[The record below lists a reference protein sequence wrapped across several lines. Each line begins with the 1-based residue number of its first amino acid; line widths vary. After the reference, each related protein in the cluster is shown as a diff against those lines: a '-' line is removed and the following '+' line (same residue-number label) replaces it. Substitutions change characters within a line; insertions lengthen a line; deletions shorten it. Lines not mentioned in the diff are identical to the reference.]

1 MSSISKLLF
10 FTLLAYLSRVCC
22 HSVDNSRE
30 YSDTISVY
38 CASVG
43 YIHRLSSF
51 VKNFSISFL
60 INFSAPLN
68 FIYALS
74 ILFNISFNPATNC
87 VSFVSSTTGSSSAF
101 GAVGG
106 VFGWLLEF
114 PALSVPNHFAS
125 EININKQHVVIVD
138 DSSDIINFWQEYFL
152 FNAKHI
158 NTKYFLTFSALDS
171 YLLQAPN
178 EDRTFLLDYSILGE
192 KLTAI
197 DVITKFKLTN
207 VYLITNYAEDI
218 KLQDEIK
225 SLAIKLVPKTMLH
238 IMQNN
243 KAIYNCQS

>member
-1 MSSISKLLF
+1 MCNYHVCNCRRIDKKRLEVILAGK
-10 FTLLAYLSRVCC
+10 TLKI
-22 HSVDNSRE
+22 NGNG
-30 YSDTISVY
+30 I
-38 CASVG
+38 G
-43 YIHRLSSF
+43 LSSAQKF
-51 VKNFSISFL
+51 MVSI
-60 INFSAPLN
+60 NG
-68 FIYALS
+68 ALS
-74 ILFNISFNPATNC
+74 IDSETNNG
-87 VSFVSSTTGSSSAF
+87 TT
-101 GAVGG
+101 VK
-106 VFGWLLEF
+106 LEF
-114 PALSVPNHFAS
+114 PALSVPNQFAS